1 MAQNEDP
8 GIGIPPLLSSA
19 LLKPTWALALTFHKK
34 LFYERNKGHRYSTER
49 SKGPEHGAPGG
60 RSRLFSASPPQKK
73 RTVPVPCHFRLPA
86 SHRPHCRVTAVSR
99 LLSRAPTGRS
109 CEGVNG
115 STARLIRF
123 PERNPAAASLRRLLF
138 WILLWSKAFRRW
150 IWLKIFSVVSFTS
163 P

>member
-60 RSRLFSASPPQKK
+60 RSRLFSASPPPKK
-73 RTVPVPCHFRLPA
+73 KNSSRSMSLPV
-86 SHRPHCRVTAVSR
+86 
-99 LLSRAPTGRS
+99 
-109 CEGVNG
+109 
-115 STARLIRF
+115 ARLTS
-123 PERNPAAASLRRLLF
+123 ASLQSDSSLKAPQPSADRP
-138 WILLWSKAFRRW
+138 IL
-150 IWLKIFSVVSFTS
+150 
-163 P
+163 